1 MLEKD
6 IHQQNTRNSSNTNK
20 LHAPKTVQVT
30 YGDHS
35 FKSRVVAAWNDL
47 CNVIRNVKFQ
57 TLKKEKFKKLVIN
70 HILDGYT

>member
-1 MLEKD
+1 M
-6 IHQQNTRNSSNTNK
+6 HQQNTRNSSTTNK
-20 LHAPKTVQVT
+20 LYIPHTVQVT

-47 CNVIRNVKFQ
+47 CNVIPNIRFQ
-57 TLKKEKFKKLVIN
+57 TLKKDKFKKLTID